1 MRTRLR
7 WQRLACGLAFTVGL
21 PACGG
26 SDSTSP
32 NPVAT
37 PTPSA
42 GTTTIFTTSFA
53 AMPADGTAVADF
65 SMPGAGDVRMTVDW
79 GSTAN
84 NVEVWVFSGTACTD
98 FAGFLQTGNAQ
109 SCNTL
114 GLDTGA
120 GRPAV
125 VTINSTQAQTA
136 RILALNRGPAPETV
150 SVQVTLTT
158 R

>member
-1 MRTRLR
+1 VC
-7 WQRLACGLAFTVGL
+7 AAAFTVGL
-21 PACGG
+21 SACGG

-37 PTPSA
+37 PAPAA

-53 AMPADGTAVADF
+53 AMPADGFAVADF
-65 SMPGAGDVRMTVDW
+65 SIPAAGDVRMTLDW
-79 GSTAN
+79 GSAGN

-98 FAGFLQTGNAQ
+98 FAGFLRNGNAQ

-120 GRPAV
+120 AKPAV
-125 VTINSTQAQTA
+125 VTINSTQTQTA

>member
-1 MRTRLR
+1 MRFPLRPRLV
-7 WQRLACGLAFTVGL
+7 WAAAFTVGL
-21 PACGG
+21 SACGG

-42 GTTTIFTTSFA
+42 GTTTVFTTSLPA
-53 AMPADGTAVADF
+53 IAADGIAVADF
-65 SMPGAGDVRMTVDW
+65 SIPGAGDVRMTFDW
-79 GSTAN
+79 SATSN
-84 NVEVWVFSGTACTD
+84 NVDVWVFSGTACTD
-98 FAGFLQTGNAQ
+98 FTTFLRTGNAQ

-125 VTINSTQAQTA
+125 VTVSSTQAQTA
-136 RILALNRGPAPETV
+136 RILALNRGPGVETV
-150 SVQVTLTT
+150 NVQVTLTP

>member
-1 MRTRLR
+1 VRFPL
-7 WQRLACGLAFTVGL
+7 WPRLACAAALTVGL

-26 SDSTSP
+26 SDGTSP

-42 GTTTIFTTSFA
+42 GTTTIFTTTFA

-65 SMPGAGDVRMTVDW
+65 SIPSAGDVRMTFDW
-79 GSTAN
+79 SSTSN
-84 NVEVWVFSGTACTD
+84 NVDVWVFSGTACTD
-98 FAGFLQTGNAQ
+98 FAGFLRTGNAQ

-114 GLDTGA
+114 GIDTGA
-120 GRPAV
+120 NRPAV
-125 VTINSTQAQTA
+125 VTISSTQTQTA

-150 SVQVTLTT
+150 SVQVTLT